1 MDKKTNRNW
10 RYLIDTKLM
19 TSSTILALIIPVFD
33 EQENIPR
40 LIKKINLF
48 IKIPIKIY
56 FVYDKENDS
65 TIPAIK
71 KELINCNFEIILK
84 KNNYG
89 NGALN
94 AIKTGFETFNEEA
107 CVVVMADGSDDLSAI
122 NGMYG
127 LFCQGFHI
135 VCASRYMR
143 NGQQIGGG
151 IVKKTLSKM
160 AGKSLYYFSTLPT
173 HDATNS
179 FKLYSRK
186 IIKEVNFESNGGF
199 EIGIEILC
207 KAHMQDYAIAEIPT
221 IWKDRYDGTSKFQ
234 LINWL
239 PFYLKWYFKIILK
252 KSIFLKRKKEIIY
265 NKIRPVGY

>member
-1 MDKKTNRNW
+1 
-10 RYLIDTKLM
+10 M
-19 TSSTILALIIPVFD
+19 TSSTILALIIPVFN
-33 EQENIPR
+33 EQENIPV
-40 LIKKINLF
+40 LIKKINSH

-56 FVYDKENDS
+56 FVYDSDVDQ

-71 KELINCNFEIILK
+71 KELINCNFQIILK

-89 NGALN
+89 NVALN
-94 AIKTGFETFNEEA
+94 AIKTGFETFSEEA
-107 CVVVMADGSDDLSAI
+107 CVVVMADGSDDLSSI

-143 NGQQIGGG
+143 NGKQIGGG
-151 IVKKTLSKM
+151 IIKKNLSKI

-179 FKLYSRK
+179 FKLYSKK
-186 IIKEVNFESNGGF
+186 IIDEVKFESKGGF

-207 KAHMQDYAIAEIPT
+207 KAHLLNYAISEIPT

-239 PFYLKWYFKIILK
+239 PFYLKWYLKIITR
-252 KSIFLKRKKEIIY
+252 KSIILRSNSEIIY
-265 NKIRPVGY
+265 NKVRSVGY

>member
-1 MDKKTNRNW
+1 MP
-10 RYLIDTKLM
+10 DT
-19 TSSTILALIIPVFD
+19 TILALIIPIFH
-33 EQENIPR
+33 EQKNIPN
-40 LIKKINLF
+40 LIHKINSN

-56 FVYDKENDS
+56 FIFDKEDDPTLPVIEKIKNDCKFQI
-65 TIPAIK
+65 TT
-71 KELINCNFEIILK
+71 K
-84 KNNYG
+84 KNNYDRG
-89 NGALN
+89 VLN
-94 AIKTGFETFNEEA
+94 AIKTGFQTFTEES
-107 CVVVMADGSDDLSAI
+107 CVVVMADGSDDLSSI

-143 NGQQIGGG
+143 NGKQLGGG
-151 IVKKTLSKM
+151 ILKKFLSKF

-186 IIKEVNFESNGGF
+186 LISEIQFESNGGF

-207 KAHMQDYAIAEIPT
+207 KAHLLNYAITEIPT
-221 IWKDRYDGTSKFQ
+221 VWKDRYEGTSKFQ

-239 PFYLKWYFKIILK
+239 PYYLKWYLKIITK
-252 KSIFLKRKKEIIY
+252 RSIFFRKSREIIY